1 MSRVQL
7 VVTGEMERDAL
18 AASLRH
24 AFPEHELDFFPAQKV
39 HDFTSSRLGRHPGRV
54 PGQKTRAQPMAQAIV
69 SAFAP
74 GRFLDVA
81 PDLVLAVDDLELANV
96 DQPHV
101 VTEYL
106 AREIELTIKDRNF
119 LPSDETR
126 VRELLRDRASFHLFV
141 PMPESYFYAE
151 AAALARAGA
160 KTASRFDVAQHDTE
174 GFEVDDP
181 DYRQWLAKRAPNAIE
196 PHRHPKQ
203 YLRYL
208 CDPHANI
215 ERAYRETKEGMRAL
229 ETLSWSEVTARA
241 ARECYARA
249 LLEDFADGIGAS
261 WESPGPVAPLTA
273 RRSGGL
279 LRNLEP
285 AAPPTATAH
294 GRAGAGP

>member
-7 VVTGEMERDAL
+7 IVTGDMELKAL

-24 AFPEHELDFFPAQKV
+24 AFPEHELDFFDTLKV
-39 HDFTSSRLGRHPGRV
+39 PDFTSNRLGIHPGRV
-54 PGQKTRAQPMAQAIV
+54 PGQKTRAQPMAQTLV
-69 SAFAP
+69 SALSP
-74 GRFLDVA
+74 GRFLKDI
-81 PDLVLAVDDLELANV
+81 PDLVLAVDDLELVNM

-106 AREIELTIKDRNF
+106 AREIELTLQDRN
-119 LPSDETR
+119 LLASDETR

-141 PMPESYFYAE
+141 PMPETYFYAE
-151 AAALARAGA
+151 PAALVRAGA
-160 KTASRFDVAQHDTE
+160 KTASRFDVALHDTE

-181 DYRQWLAKRAPNAIE
+181 AYRQWLAKRAPRAVE

-208 CDPHANI
+208 CDPNANI
-215 ERAYRETKEGMRAL
+215 ERAYRETKEGVQAM
-229 ETLSWSEVTARA
+229 ETLAWSVVTARA
-241 ARECYARA
+241 EGERYARA

-273 RRSGGL
+273 RRVGGL
-279 LRNLEP
+279 LRNLAS
-285 AAPPTATAH
+285 AAPSTETAH
-294 GRAGAGP
+294 G